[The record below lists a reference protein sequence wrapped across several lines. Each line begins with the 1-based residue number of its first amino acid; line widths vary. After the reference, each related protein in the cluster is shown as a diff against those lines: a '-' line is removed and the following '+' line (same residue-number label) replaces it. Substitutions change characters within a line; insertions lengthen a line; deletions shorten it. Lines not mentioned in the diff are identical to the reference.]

1 MKHLPKAA
9 ALAAA
14 LTLLVTACGGDDND
28 AEDAATT
35 TGAPATEST
44 AATGDAATTTAAVTD
59 EGMYPVTVDGATG
72 PVTLDAAP
80 SRIVSLSPTA
90 TEMLFAIGAG
100 DQVVAVDNQSNYPA
114 EAAAKATDLS
124 GYTPSAEALSGYEP
138 DLVVMEEPREGID
151 AQLADLDIPFWSGQA
166 ARTFDDIYAQIEQ
179 LGALT
184 GHVGEAAALVAQM
197 QGDIEAAT
205 ADLPD
210 REVPLTYY
218 HELDNTYFTVGS
230 NTFIGAVY
238 QAAGLRNIADATEG
252 DTDYPQLSAEFI
264 VSQNPD
270 LIFLADAGFGESAA
284 TVAARPGWGDL
295 TAVTTGAIFP
305 LDADIAS
312 RWGPRVVDFLQV
324 VTDAIATADAA
335 TPAG

>member
-14 LTLLVTACGGDDND
+14 LTLLVAACGGDDD
-28 AEDAATT
+28 ADDAATT

-44 AATGDAATTTAAVTD
+44 TAATDGGSTTVAGSE
-59 EGMYPVTVDGATG
+59 EGMYPVTVEGATG

-80 SRIVSLSPTA
+80 TKIVSLSPTA

-100 DQVVAVDNQSNYPA
+100 DQVVAVDELSNYPA

-124 GYTPSAEALSGYEP
+124 GFTPSAEAISGYEP
-138 DLVVMEEPREGID
+138 DLVVMEEPREGVD
-151 AQLADLDIPFWSGQA
+151 AQLADLDIAFWSGQA
-166 ARTFDDIYAQIEQ
+166 AKTFDDIYAQIEQ

-184 GHVGEAAALVAQM
+184 GHVGDAAALVAQM
-197 QGDIEAAT
+197 QADIEAAT

-284 TVAARPGWGDL
+284 TVSARPGWGEL
-295 TAVTTGAIFP
+295 TAVTNGAIFP
-305 LDADIAS
+305 LDADVAS
-312 RWGPRVVDFLQV
+312 RWGPRVVEFLQV
-324 VTDAIATADAA
+324 VTEAIATADAA
-335 TPAG
+335 APAG